1 MDYMKF
7 KNLKIFF
14 STIKKKDRIMKQQT
28 KTSIDIEKTIL
39 TRNGQIEA
47 SIRVLIPTHKLENCE
62 SREILK
68 KFQNT
73 HFWLAGNR
81 LTWNYGDNQDDNH
94 RFYCDEEKTF
104 ELSMDGNNYARKWL
118 EGKETDYV
126 NTLKKVVAVYYD
138 FEELKESSTYLI

>member
-1 MDYMKF
+1 M

-47 SIRVLIPTHKLENCE
+47 SIRALIPTYKLENCE
-62 SREILK
+62 SRAILK

-73 HFWLAGNR
+73 NFWLAGNR
-81 LTWNYGDNQDDNH
+81 LTWNYGESQDDNH
-94 RFYCDEEKTF
+94 RFYCDEEQTF
-104 ELSMDGNNYARKWL
+104 ALSMDGNNSARNWL
-118 EGKETDYV
+118 DEKETDYV
-126 NTLKKVVAVYYD
+126 NTLKKVVSIYYE
-138 FEELKESSTYLI
+138 FEGLKESSTYLI